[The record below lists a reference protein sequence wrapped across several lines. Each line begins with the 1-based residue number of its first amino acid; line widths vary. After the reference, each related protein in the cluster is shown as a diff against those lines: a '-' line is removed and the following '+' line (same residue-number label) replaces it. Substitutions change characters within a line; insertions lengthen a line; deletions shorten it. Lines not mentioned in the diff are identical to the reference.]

1 MSLEI
6 KCPTVTR
13 YARVQKVLLSDNAL
27 SKKLSTK
34 TSAVCRVDKS
44 FVDFPVEVIHVTDEI
59 HRQGMDSNS
68 LSRTD
73 IIRFGVRLLLQGKV
87 PDNITSLAAV
97 ETSVALKD
105 EDEKPKPIKPPKP
118 PKLPKVKPPKLSKVK
133 PPKPPKLPKVKPP
146 KPELAC
152 VVKVKAVNPEKVAAP
167 PAAPAVK
174 ASTETKPEKA
184 PVFFVRPHV
193 PYVVGTAA
201 LSNLWAVLTLFEPFV
216 LEGDAE
222 AREVS
227 QRVNDLIDDIHRR
240 TILPSA
246 EKDS

>member
-118 PKLPKVKPPKLSKVK
+118 PKLPKVKPPK
-133 PPKPPKLPKVKPP
+133 
-146 KPELAC
+146 PELAC